1 MSKLPISALANQYPR
16 GVAAAAV
23 QGSTM
28 NQLFNSM
35 AQNQST
41 SGPHGSSHST
51 VVDNSISFCV
61 QGVFMWLLLVWITAG
76 TAAIVVLMVKNC
88 RTRWTFIFQK
98 KNQNFAPH
106 FHGIRKTQVEANR
119 RLEFWLGRIGAD
131 SAGRIIVLQIVFFS
145 SRIRRHFASANS
157 ASTASASAAEI
168 RRGAPLCS
176 PPNRWTL
183 PKTKMI

>member
-88 RTRWTFIFQK
+88 RTRWTFFFQK
-98 KNQNFAPH
+98 KSKFRATFSRHPKDSGGSESATLILTGADWSGFSRADHRPPDRLLLFPDPSSFRLCQFRLHRLRLCRRNSTRCTALLTTQQVNFA
-106 FHGIRKTQVEANR
+106 
-119 RLEFWLGRIGAD
+119 
-131 SAGRIIVLQIVFFS
+131 
-145 SRIRRHFASANS
+145 
-157 ASTASASAAEI
+157 
-168 RRGAPLCS
+168 
-176 PPNRWTL
+176 
-183 PKTKMI
+183 